1 MTHLAD
7 EKTSHIE
14 GVEATIRLLKALRD
28 RKTELEQEISD
39 MNAHLTLLIDKP
51 VNYTDDYGRQW
62 KVSTVRRNQSIVN
75 LDLLRELDEDLYI
88 DATKRVID
96 TEAWKNLVI
105 LGHITPDIASQ
116 VEYVKQTA
124 PYIMFKRLGDD
135 ADEC

>member
-7 EKTSHIE
+7 EKTGQME
-14 GVEATIRLLKALRD
+14 GLEATIRILKSLRD
-28 RKTELEQEISD
+28 RKTELEQEIAD
-39 MNAHLTLLIDKP
+39 LNAHLTLLIDKP

-96 TEAWKNLVI
+96 TEAWGNLKI
-105 LGHITPDIASQ
+105 LGNITPDIATQ
-116 VEYVKQTA
+116 VEYVKQNA
-124 PYIMFKRLGDD
+124 PYIMFKQLGD
-135 ADEC
+135 ASDEY